1 MPWEQ
6 ETRGFWW
13 PSSPSAWL
21 SMLPHGTMF
30 HSVSINLLVVTSL
43 TFVCY
48 MLKEVTHLKAKVR
61 LSFIVPWTIQKTPP
75 WCTGLPQAWRWS
87 ISQPQ
92 PKSSGS
98 RGQSQLFL
106 HAGWLLQGW
115 LQKMEPFS
123 NIPLVIQRLLLSEGI
138 ITTVLPQEAAGL

>member
-13 PSSPSAWL
+13 PSSRSAWL
-21 SMLPHGTMF
+21 WMLPHGKMF
-30 HSVSINLLVVTSL
+30 HSVPAVSINLLVVTSSL

-48 MLKEVTHLKAKVR
+48 VLKEVTHLKAKVR
-61 LSFIVPWTIQKTPP
+61 PSFIIPWTIQNTPP
-75 WCTGLPQAWRWS
+75 WCTGLPRAWRWS
-87 ISQPQ
+87 VSQPQ

-98 RGQSQLFL
+98 RGQSQHFL
-106 HAGWLLQGW
+106 HTGCLLQGS

-123 NIPLVIQRLLLSEGI
+123 NIPLVLGPHSSYSGCSSAKE
-138 ITTVLPQEAAGL
+138 